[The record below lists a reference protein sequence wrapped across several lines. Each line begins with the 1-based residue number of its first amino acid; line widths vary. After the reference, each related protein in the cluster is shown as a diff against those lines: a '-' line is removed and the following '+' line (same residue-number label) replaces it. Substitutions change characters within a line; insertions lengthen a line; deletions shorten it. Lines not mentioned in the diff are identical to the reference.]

1 MLLTTGTNRLINKDN
16 QMPNLLSKAKPVLT
30 KTPLHG
36 PLLKLQSA
44 INYRQ
49 IMATEPN
56 PDLRT
61 GFCIS
66 PYKTGTTFVAN
77 IFDPAYARH
86 EPIPYP
92 TMRWSHDENFMH
104 RRKAFLNLKCESFG
118 YHSLHAERFAKMFPN
133 DNMVFMIRE
142 PSDWMRSMFDYFS
155 TKEPWVHFNYGALYY
170 WPKILRGKTLQFYS
184 LEDEQRHILVEDLM
198 RFWVKT
204 YRTAE
209 SLPNG
214 HIIRLSE
221 AEDNIELLEH
231 LFHQKAVNLQTGF
244 RRTCSVRRDFSAWDW
259 VNRAD
264 YEKDV
269 AHFGY

>member
-1 MLLTTGTNRLINKDN
+1 MPRLTGRIKRGL
-16 QMPNLLSKAKPVLT
+16 A

-44 INYRQ
+44 RQYRE

-56 PDLRT
+56 PNLRT

-77 IFDPAYARH
+77 IFDPAHARH

-92 TMRWSHDENFMH
+92 TMRWGHDPDFMH
-104 RRKAFLNLKCESFG
+104 RRKAWLNLKCESFG
-118 YHSLHAERFAKMFPN
+118 YHALHAERLSRMFPD
-133 DNMVFMIRE
+133 DNMVFMIRD
-142 PSDWMRSMFDYFS
+142 PSDWMRSIFDYFS
-155 TKEPWVHFNYGALYY
+155 TGQSWVFFNYGGIYY
-170 WPKILRGKTLQFYS
+170 WSKILRVNTHHFYD
-184 LEDEQRHILVEDLM
+184 LDDEKRQMLVEDLM
-198 RFWVKT
+198 RFWVKV

-209 SLPNG
+209 TLPNG

-221 AEDNIELLEH
+221 ADDNIELLEH
-231 LFHQKAVNLQTGF
+231 LFHQKAVNLKTGF
-244 RRTCSVRRDFSAWDW
+244 RRVSSVRRDFSAWDW